1 MTIYHFLEMIK
12 VAICGGIGSGKSTVC
27 RMFEERGV
35 AVYDSDA
42 RAKALMN
49 ESAEVREALV
59 TEFGEECY
67 LDGSLNRPYLAS
79 KVFGS
84 EEQLA
89 RLNAIVHPA
98 VKSDFL
104 AWAEEQE
111 GDYCIL
117 ETAILFESG
126 FDKFVDKT
134 VAVLAPQPLRV
145 MRAMERDGATKE
157 QIEARIKVQMSDD
170 ELMRRCDFAIVNIHL
185 EDVEKDVA
193 ELAYRFKV
201 LANEQSR

>member
-1 MTIYHFLEMIK
+1 MIK
-12 VAICGGIGSGKSTVC
+12 VAICGGIGSGKSTIC
-27 RMFEERGV
+27 RMFAERGV
-35 AVYDSDA
+35 AHYDSDS

-49 ESAEVREALV
+49 ESAELRAALIA
-59 TEFGEECY
+59 EFGEECY
-67 LDGSLNRPYLAS
+67 EGGELNRAYLAS

-89 RLNAIVHPA
+89 KLNSIVHPA
-98 VKSDFL
+98 VKADFQR
-104 AWAEEQE
+104 WAEEQE

-126 FDKFVDKT
+126 FDALVDQK
-134 VAVLAPQPLRV
+134 VAILAPQPLRV

-157 QIEARIKVQMSDD
+157 QIEARIKAQMSDD
-170 ELMRRCDFAIVNIHL
+170 ELMARCDFAIVNIHL

-193 ELAYRFKV
+193 ELNYRFKMMNNGQ
-201 LANEQSR
+201 AR

>member
-1 MTIYHFLEMIK
+1 MIK

-27 RMFEERGV
+27 QMFAERG
-35 AVYDSDA
+35 AAIYDSDS

-49 ESAEVREALV
+49 SSAELREALV
-59 TEFGEECY
+59 AEFGAECY
-67 LDGSLNRPYLAS
+67 ANGALNRSYLAE

-89 RLNAIVHPA
+89 KLNSIVHPA
-98 VKSDFL
+98 VKTDFL
-104 AWAEEQE
+104 RWAEEQE

-126 FDKFVDKT
+126 FDAVVDCS
-134 VAVLAPQPLRV
+134 VAVLAPMPLRV
-145 MRAMERDGATKE
+145 ERAMQRDDATKE
-157 QIEARIKVQMSDD
+157 QIEARIKAQMSDD
-170 ELMRRCDFAIVNIHL
+170 ELMRRTNFAIVNIHL

-193 ELAYRFKV
+193 ELAYRFKMMT
-201 LANEQSR
+201 NEQAR

>member
-1 MTIYHFLEMIK
+1 MIK

-27 RMFEERGV
+27 QMFAERGV
-35 AVYDSDA
+35 AIYDSDS

-49 ESAEVREALV
+49 ESGELRKALV
-59 TEFGEECY
+59 AKFGEECY
-67 LDGSLNRPYLAS
+67 EGGELNRSYLAG

-84 EEQLA
+84 EAQLA
-89 RLNAIVHPA
+89 KLNSIVHPI
-98 VKSDFL
+98 VKADFL
-104 AWAEEQE
+104 RWAEEQE
-111 GDYCIL
+111 GDYCIV

-126 FDKFVDKT
+126 FDALVDVK

-157 QIEARIKVQMSDD
+157 QVEARIKAQMSDE
-170 ELMRRCDFAIVNIHL
+170 ELMTRCDFAIVNIHL

-193 ELAYRFKV
+193 ELAYRFKMM
-201 LANEQSR
+201 NNG

>member
-1 MTIYHFLEMIK
+1 MIK

-27 RMFEERGV
+27 EMFAERGA
-35 AVYDSDA
+35 AVYESDS

-49 ESAEVREALV
+49 ESAELREKLIA
-59 TEFGEECY
+59 EFGAECY
-67 LDGSLNRPYLAS
+67 EGDELNRSYLAS

-84 EEQLA
+84 DEQLA
-89 RLNAIVHPA
+89 KLNSIVHPA

-104 AWAEEQE
+104 AWAEVQE

-126 FDKFVDKT
+126 FDVLVDKK

-157 QIEARIKVQMSDD
+157 QIEARIKAQMSDD

-193 ELAYRFKV
+193 ELAYRFKMM
-201 LANEQSR
+201 NNG

>member
-1 MTIYHFLEMIK
+1 MIK

-27 RMFEERGV
+27 QMFAERG
-35 AVYDSDA
+35 AAIYDSDS

-49 ESAEVREALV
+49 SSAELREALV
-59 TEFGEECY
+59 AEFGEECY
-67 LDGSLNRPYLAS
+67 EGGALNRPYLAE

-89 RLNAIVHPA
+89 KLNSIVHPA
-98 VKSDFL
+98 VKTDFL
-104 AWAEEQE
+104 RWAEEQE

-126 FDKFVDKT
+126 FDEVVDCS
-134 VAVLAPQPLRV
+134 VAVLAPMPLRV
-145 MRAMERDGATKE
+145 ERAMQRDGATKE
-157 QIEARIKVQMSDD
+157 QIEARIKAQMSDD
-170 ELMRRCDFAIVNIHL
+170 ELMRRTNFAIVNIHL

-193 ELAYRFKV
+193 ELAYRFKMMT
-201 LANEQSR
+201 NEQAR